1 MMNDPIPEPS
11 EYLDAVNYHK
21 IPSKDVFYRQM
32 FADSKKWFSC
42 FFWNKESQ
50 KQHMILSEN
59 KSLLK
64 TFNEKFFYIALPE
77 ILGVK
82 MSEILKE
89 SIHKNSSR
97 SLKDVVI
104 ESVDTYISH
113 VLEEIPNGRV
123 REFYSDRMDDLK
135 ELYSGHHHIEYV
147 SKSTMKEI
155 FFAHVDFIKMHE
167 FLICYEKIDYRS
179 FCARDRT
186 RLKSLILN
194 FQVSVNFR
202 SRSGKDFLN
211 ATKFAF
217 DEFFDSS
224 SKKII
229 YSMSSNQFRYAVR
242 LITESPKGSVSISSA
257 LESYIAKKAKQ
268 ETIDKP
274 DKVTY
279 CQINELFMQV
289 VVESYSNNTAGCT
302 PYMLASVG
310 YADNVI
316 KKVMSADFL
325 EKYDFCSNSYDAITL
340 YAILELILPLVKQHK
355 ISYNAVLC
363 LLFTI
368 ERSNAFA
375 SSSWAHS
382 SSIIQLVERCI
393 LYSRYSNHNE
403 QDALSNVLGAIE
415 RVVLILDEQIKP
427 PSIETWQDNID
438 IITTINPEISL
449 SMIPFSK
456 SKRTNA
462 PKYLKQFREMMGY

>member
-1 MMNDPIPEPS
+1 MMNNPIPEPS
-11 EYLDAVNYHK
+11 DYLDAVNNHK
-21 IPSKDVFYRQM
+21 IPSKDAFYRQM

-50 KQHMILSEN
+50 KQHMILSKN

-77 ILGVK
+77 ILGIK

-97 SLKDVVI
+97 SLKDAVI
-104 ESVDTYISH
+104 ESVNTYISR

-123 REFYSDRMDDLK
+123 REFYSDRMGDLK
-135 ELYSGHHHIEYV
+135 ELYSGQHHIEYV

-155 FFAHVDFIKMHE
+155 FFAHVDFIKMYE
-167 FLICYEKIDYRS
+167 FLDYYKNIDYRS
-179 FCARDRT
+179 FCTKDRT

-194 FQVSVNFR
+194 FQVSVN

-211 ATKFAF
+211 TTKFAF

-229 YSMSSNQFRYAVR
+229 YSMSSDQFRYAVK

-257 LESYIAKKAKQ
+257 LESYIAKKAKH
-268 ETIDKP
+268 ESIDKP
-274 DKVTY
+274 NKVTY
-279 CQINELFMQV
+279 RQINELFMQV
-289 VVESYSNNTAGCT
+289 IVESYSNNTAGCT
-302 PYMLASVG
+302 PYMLASVS
-310 YADNVI
+310 YTDNVI

-325 EKYDFCSNSYDAITL
+325 EKYDFCSNSYDATTL

-375 SSSWAHS
+375 LSSWAQS

-438 IITTINPEISL
+438 IIATIDPEISL
-449 SMIPFSK
+449 SMIPFPK
-456 SKRTNA
+456 SKRTNV

>member
-11 EYLDAVNYHK
+11 DYLDAVNYHK
-21 IPSKDVFYRQM
+21 IPSKDAFYRQM

-59 KSLLK
+59 KNLLQ
-64 TFNEKFFYIALPE
+64 TFNKKFFYIALPE

-89 SIHKNSSR
+89 SIHKNGSR

-104 ESVDTYISH
+104 ESVDTYISRI
-113 VLEEIPNGRV
+113 LEEIPNGRV

-135 ELYSGHHHIEYV
+135 DLYSGQHHIDRI

-155 FFAHVDFIKMHE
+155 FFCHVDFIKMYE
-167 FLICYEKIDYRS
+167 FLDYYKNIDYRS
-179 FCARDRT
+179 FCTKDRT

-194 FQVSVNFR
+194 FQVSVN

-211 ATKFAF
+211 TTKFAS

-268 ETIDKP
+268 ESIDKP
-274 DKVTY
+274 NKVTY
-279 CQINELFMQV
+279 RQINELFMQV

-316 KKVMSADFL
+316 KKVMSADSL
-325 EKYDFCSNSYDAITL
+325 EKYDFCSNSYDATTL

-363 LLFTI
+363 MLFSI
-368 ERSNAFA
+368 ERSTAFA
-375 SSSWAHS
+375 SSSWAQS

-403 QDALSNVLGAIE
+403 QDALSNVLGVIE

-449 SMIPFSK
+449 SMIPFPK

>member
-1 MMNDPIPEPS
+1 MNDPIPEPS
-11 EYLDAVNYHK
+11 DYLDAVNDHK
-21 IPSKDVFYRQM
+21 IPSKDFFYRQM

-59 KSLLK
+59 KHLFQ

-89 SIHKNSSR
+89 SIYKNGSR
-97 SLKDVVI
+97 SLKDMVI
-104 ESVDTYISH
+104 ESVDTYISR

-135 ELYSGHHHIEYV
+135 ELYSGQHHIEYV

-155 FFAHVDFIKMHE
+155 FFAHVDFIKMYE
-167 FLICYEKIDYRS
+167 FLDYYKNIDYRS
-179 FCARDRT
+179 FCTKDRT

-194 FQVSVNFR
+194 FQVSVNP
-202 SRSGKDFLN
+202 RSGKDFLN
-211 ATKFAF
+211 ATRFAF

-224 SKKII
+224 SKKTI
-229 YSMSSNQFRYAVR
+229 YSMSSDQFRYAVK
-242 LITESPKGSVSISSA
+242 LITESPKGGVSIDSA

-268 ETIDKP
+268 KSIDKP
-274 DKVTY
+274 NNVTY
-279 CQINELFMQV
+279 RQINELFMQI

-302 PYMLASVG
+302 PYILASVG
-310 YADNVI
+310 YADNVVKNI
-316 KKVMSADFL
+316 MSAGFL
-325 EKYDFCSNSYDAITL
+325 ENYDVCSSSPDVTKF

-363 LLFTI
+363 LVFTI

-375 SSSWAHS
+375 SSSWAYS
-382 SSIIQLVERCI
+382 NDIIDLVEKCVV
-393 LYSRYSNHNE
+393 YSRQNDHNE

-449 SMIPFSK
+449 SMIPFPK
-456 SKRTNA
+456 SKRTNV

>member
-11 EYLDAVNYHK
+11 DYLDAVNDHK
-21 IPSKDVFYRQM
+21 IPNKDAFYRQM

-50 KQHMILSEN
+50 KQHMILSES
-59 KSLLK
+59 KHLSQ

-82 MSEILKE
+82 MSEILEE
-89 SIHKNSSR
+89 SIRKNSSK

-104 ESVDTYISH
+104 ESVNAYVSR
-113 VLEEIPNGRV
+113 VLEEIPKGPV
-123 REFYSDRMDDLK
+123 REFCSDRMDGLK
-135 ELYSGHHHIEYV
+135 ELYSGQHHIEYI

-155 FFAHVDFIKMHE
+155 FFRHVDFIKMYE
-167 FLICYEKIDYRS
+167 FLDCYKNIDYRS

-202 SRSGKDFLN
+202 SGKDFLN
-211 ATKFAF
+211 ATKFAS

-242 LITESPKGSVSISSA
+242 LITESPKGSVSMSSA

-268 ETIDKP
+268 ESIDKP
-274 DKVTY
+274 NKVTY
-279 CQINELFMQV
+279 REINELFMQV
-289 VVESYSNNTAGCT
+289 IVESYSNNTAGCT
-302 PYMLASVG
+302 PYMTASIS

-325 EKYDFCSNSYDAITL
+325 EKYDFYSNSYDATTL
-340 YAILELILPLVKQHK
+340 YAILNLILPLVKQHK

-363 LLFTI
+363 LLFAI
-368 ERSNAFA
+368 ERSTAFT

-382 SSIIQLVERCI
+382 SSIIQLVEMCI

-438 IITTINPEISL
+438 IITTIDPEISL
-449 SMIPFSK
+449 SMIPFPK
-456 SKRTNA
+456 SRRKNV
-462 PKYLKQFREMMGY
+462 PKYLNQFREMMGY